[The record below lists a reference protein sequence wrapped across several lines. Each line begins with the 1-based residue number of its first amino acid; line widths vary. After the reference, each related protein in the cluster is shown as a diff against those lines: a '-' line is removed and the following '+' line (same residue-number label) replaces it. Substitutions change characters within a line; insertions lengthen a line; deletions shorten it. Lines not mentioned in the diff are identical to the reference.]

1 MPAIFLHSTFAYLI
15 NRCSPQFSLPALL
28 VGTLLPDVEVPI
40 LYFLTDG
47 AIDRLLFHSIIG
59 AVTVGTFV
67 SVAIV
72 LIIYP
77 HFVSFFFRIDKKDV
91 EKKCRFSGTLFGLCM
106 IGNLSHVLID
116 ATHHEFN
123 PLLYPIFKESFNF
136 LRISSDQSFDARIV
150 TLVLSAI
157 LLVFVIASLKNG
169 VKGFWKQM
177 LVGQHSF
184 NN

>member
-1 MPAIFLHSTFAYLI
+1 MVFLPAIFLHSTFAYLI
-15 NRCSPQFSLPALL
+15 NRLDPQFSLPALL

-40 LYFLTDG
+40 LYYLTEG

-59 AVTVGTFV
+59 AVTVGTII
-67 SVAIV
+67 SVCIV
-72 LIIYP
+72 LIVYP
-77 HFVSFFFRIDKKDV
+77 HFVSFFFRIDKKEV
-91 EKKCRFSGTLFGLCM
+91 KKKCRFSGTLFGLCM

-136 LRISSDQSFDARIV
+136 LRISGDQSFDTRIV

-157 LLVFVIASLKNG
+157 LLVFVIASLING
-169 VKGFWKQM
+169 VNGFWKQM
-177 LVGQHSF
+177 LVG
-184 NN
+184 

>member
-1 MPAIFLHSTFAYLI
+1 MPAMFLHSTFAYLI
-15 NRCSPQFSLPALL
+15 NRWKPQFSLPALL

-40 LYFLTDG
+40 LYFLSNG
-47 AIDRLLFHSIIG
+47 AMDRILFHSIIG

-72 LIIYP
+72 LTIYP
-77 HFVSFFFRIDKKDV
+77 QFVSFFFRINKKDV
-91 EKKCRFSGTLFGLCM
+91 KKKCCFSGTLFGLCM

-136 LRISSDQSFDARIV
+136 LWISGDGSLDTRIV

-157 LLVFVIASLKNG
+157 YLMFIIASLRKG
-169 VKGFWKQM
+169 VKSFWKQM
-177 LVGQHSF
+177 LVG
-184 NN
+184 

>member
-15 NRCSPQFSLPALL
+15 NRWNPQFSLPALL

-40 LYFLTDG
+40 LYYLTDG

-77 HFVSFFFRIDKKDV
+77 PFVSFFFRINKKDV

-123 PLLYPIFKESFNF
+123 PLLYPIFKESINF
-136 LRISSDQSFDARIV
+136 LRISSDQSFDTRIV

-157 LLVFVIASLKNG
+157 LLAFVIASLKNG

-177 LVGQHSF
+177 LVG
-184 NN
+184 

>member
-15 NRCSPQFSLPALL
+15 NRWNPRFSLPALL
-28 VGTLLPDVEVPI
+28 VGTLIPDIEVPI
-40 LYFLTDG
+40 VYFLTNG
-47 AIDRLLFHSIIG
+47 AIDRLIFHSIIG

-77 HFVSFFFRIDKKDV
+77 QFVSFFFRIKKQDIK
-91 EKKCRFSGTLFGLCM
+91 KKCRFSVTLVGLC
-106 IGNLSHVLID
+106 IVGNLSHVLID

-136 LRISSDQSFDARIV
+136 LRISSDQGFDVKLV
-150 TLVLSAI
+150 TILLSAI
-157 LLVFVIASLKNG
+157 FLVFVIVSARKG
-169 VKGFWKQM
+169 VKSFWKQM
-177 LVGQHSF
+177 LVR
-184 NN
+184 